1 MGFLIVYV
9 TSRLDFQK
17 TKVMS
22 WLAEHNFPYGLVS
35 FGNGITKDLQKHKTE
50 FLRYLVND
58 VSYLC
63 FKKEK
68 ADTKRISVLLL
79 LCSFA
84 ESSDAC
90 ISNSQSN

>member
-63 FKKEK
+63 FNKEK

-84 ESSDAC
+84 ESGDVC